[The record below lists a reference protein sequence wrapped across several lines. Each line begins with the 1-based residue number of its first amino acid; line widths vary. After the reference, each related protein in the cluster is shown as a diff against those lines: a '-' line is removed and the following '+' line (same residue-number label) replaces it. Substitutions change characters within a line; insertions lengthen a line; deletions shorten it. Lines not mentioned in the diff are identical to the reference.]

1 MHFASIVCY
10 WFRDPSSIHLSEN
23 MCRSQE
29 GRHLGA
35 SIHPVDLSS
44 PANSRSL
51 SRLFRGPLKP
61 MAPLQLLCG
70 TRMSVTTVL
79 SHASLTWS
87 FSITGRGWCSYHL
100 YYPHSRSY
108 FLLRFAQLFVTRSKD
123 SVVPTTSLSYTKS
136 PLASN
141 LAFQPGNHGGSCF
154 STHFVTLINPLTLTF
169 LGKYNLAML
178 PLVWRVPF
186 MDIIFRVFLS
196 RFASSSLVHSMI
208 PALCQTSATASYYYG
223 SCTHLDA
230 RLKKKKKKHHNNS

>member
-1 MHFASIVCY
+1 MISIRFSPALSAQFLLGFPY
-10 WFRDPSSIHLSEN
+10 HISAPSRSSAMQHLSEN

-79 SHASLTWS
+79 SHTSLTWS
-87 FSITGRGWCSYHL
+87 FSITGRGWCSYHFSR
-100 YYPHSRSY
+100 HSRSY

-123 SVVPTTSLSYTKS
+123 SVVPTTSLSS
-136 PLASN
+136 QV
-141 LAFQPGNHGGSCF
+141 AFSIQSCL
-154 STHFVTLINPLTLTF
+154 ST
-169 LGKYNLAML
+169 
-178 PLVWRVPF
+178 R
-186 MDIIFRVFLS
+186 
-196 RFASSSLVHSMI
+196 
-208 PALCQTSATASYYYG
+208 
-223 SCTHLDA
+223 
-230 RLKKKKKKHHNNS
+230 